1 MPKSAAGRRLSSAP
15 QASQHLDN
23 GTDPAFPAGAQLQA
37 KTQTG
42 LCCRRQQ
49 KGETHM
55 DHETKAM
62 FELIIQK
69 MDSRFDS
76 IDKRLDAVEK
86 RLDSVEK
93 RLDKL
98 ESDVGFLKAR
108 QDRDSRNLK
117 DLQLQV
123 KILERDMHRGFA
135 RLNDS
140 VDTIAEVLRL
150 NGLIPG

>member
-1 MPKSAAGRRLSSAP
+1 
-15 QASQHLDN
+15 
-23 GTDPAFPAGAQLQA
+23 
-37 KTQTG
+37 
-42 LCCRRQQ
+42 
-49 KGETHM
+49 M

-86 RLDSVEK
+86 RLDSVEKRLDSVGK